1 MSACAKS
8 KLALMAGAI
17 VASAALAL
25 TGCASNTESSG
36 PGTSTTEVKP
46 TKVDEIANLLPDKV
60 KQSQTLIVGTDATY
74 APNEYKDSQGKI
86 VGFDVDL
93 LNAVA
98 AVLGVTPEYRESG
111 FDNIIPSIQGGSF
124 DMGMSSFTDNKKRE
138 EQVDFVDYFQAGS
151 LWAQRPGS
159 PIDPNNACGL
169 KVAVQTATV
178 QDTDELP
185 AKNEACLQAGKPAIN
200 VLKFAGQ
207 DAATNAVMVGQADA
221 MTADYPVTVY
231 AIKQSGGKLE
241 AAGELF
247 KTAPYGWAVPKG
259 SPLAQALLKALEHVI
274 ATGDYKTILANWNV
288 QDGAIDEPVING
300 AVN

>member
-1 MSACAKS
+1 MSACARS

-36 PGTSTTEVKP
+36 PGGSTTEVKP
-46 TKVDEIANLLPDKV
+46 DKVDEIANLLPDKV
-60 KQSQTLIVGTDATY
+60 KQSETLIVGTDASY

-200 VLKFAGQ
+200 VLKFGGQ

-274 ATGDYKTILANWNV
+274 QTGDYKTILANWDV
-288 QDGAIDEPVING
+288 QDGGIGKPVING